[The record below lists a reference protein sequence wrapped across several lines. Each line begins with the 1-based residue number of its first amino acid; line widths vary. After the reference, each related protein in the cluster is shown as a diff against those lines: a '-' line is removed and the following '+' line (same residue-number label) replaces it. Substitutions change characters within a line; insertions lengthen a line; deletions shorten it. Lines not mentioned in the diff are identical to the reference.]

1 MKIGIITIFD
11 NDNYGNRLQ
20 NYATQET
27 LKRLNAEVETIV
39 CGQKKVKR
47 NINIKNFFPKAMRK
61 LIRIINKLRPI
72 TKMRKKIFENFTDT
86 YIKHTNFK
94 ITPYE
99 IKQNLNNDYDYFVA
113 GSDQIWNP
121 KWGLTKV
128 ELLAF
133 AESKKRIAFSASI
146 GAKDIPK
153 ENQQILIDEIKK
165 FKSVSVREERAK
177 EIIEEL
183 TGRKDIQTL
192 VDPTML
198 LTAEEWDKISKKPNK
213 LKTEKYILTYFLG
226 NISKE
231 RKKEIKRVAKE
242 NNCKIINILDKNGRF
257 YTMGPSEFLYLE
269 KNAFLICTDS
279 FHSCIFAILYQ
290 RPFLIFERENTTSD
304 MTSRLDTLL
313 ETFKLKDR
321 KFTGKINNE
330 MLKCDYTESY
340 KVLEKERKKADEFIK
355 KALKI

>member
-1 MKIGIITIFD
+1 
-11 NDNYGNRLQ
+11 
-20 NYATQET
+20 
-27 LKRLNAEVETIV
+27 
-39 CGQKKVKR
+39 
-47 NINIKNFFPKAMRK
+47 
-61 LIRIINKLRPI
+61 
-72 TKMRKKIFENFTDT
+72 
-86 YIKHTNFK
+86 
-94 ITPYE
+94 
-99 IKQNLNNDYDYFVA
+99 
-113 GSDQIWNP
+113 
-121 KWGLTKV
+121 
-128 ELLAF
+128 
-133 AESKKRIAFSASI
+133 
-146 GAKDIPK
+146 
-153 ENQQILIDEIKK
+153 
-165 FKSVSVREERAK
+165 
-177 EIIEEL
+177 
-183 TGRKDIQTL
+183 
-192 VDPTML
+192 ML
-198 LTAEEWDKISKKPNK
+198 LTAEEWDKISKRPNK

-231 RKKEIKRVAKE
+231 RKREIKRVAKE
-242 NNCKIINILDKNGRF
+242 NNCKIINILDKNGGF
-257 YTMGPSEFLYLE
+257 YTLGPSEFLYLE